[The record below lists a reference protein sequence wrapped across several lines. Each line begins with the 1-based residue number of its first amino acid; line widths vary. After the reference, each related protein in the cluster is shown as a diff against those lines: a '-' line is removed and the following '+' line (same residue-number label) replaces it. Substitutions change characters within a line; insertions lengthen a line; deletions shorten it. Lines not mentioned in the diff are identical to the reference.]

1 MIPAQFDYARASSLD
16 EAISLLSNGDGGA
29 KLLAGGHSLIPL
41 MKLRL
46 SEPESLI
53 DIGRIPELRGIRERE
68 GKIGIGAG
76 TTHHEVETSDL
87 LREKAPVVADCAGEI
102 GDPQVRNRGT
112 VGGSLAHADPAAD
125 YPAVMLAI
133 DAEVH
138 LKGPNGWRSVKASD
152 FFQDMFTVDMAED
165 EVIVSVQFDPIQAA
179 SYAKLKQRAS
189 HYAIVGVA
197 AALGVE
203 NGLIQ
208 WARVGVTGATGYA
221 VRLPEVEEQLTGQ
234 QPEQAAIDAAAG
246 VAGNSLEDV
255 NSDLHASEEYR
266 RAMVKVFTRRALEGA
281 VARL

>member
-1 MIPAQFDYARASSLD
+1 MIPTEFEYKRASSLD
-16 EAISLLSNGDGGA
+16 EAIELLGSGDA

-46 SEPESLI
+46 SEPETLV
-53 DIGRIPELRGIRERE
+53 DIARIPDLKGIRERD

-76 TTHHEVETSDL
+76 TTHHEVEASDL

-112 VGGSLAHADPAAD
+112 LGGSLAHADPSAD
-125 YPAVMLAI
+125 YPAVMLAV
-133 DAEVH
+133 DAEIH
-138 LKGPNGWRSVKASD
+138 LKGPNGWRAVKAED
-152 FFQDMFTVDMAED
+152 FFQDLFTVDMAED
-165 EVIVSVQFDPIQAA
+165 EVIVSAQFEPIQAA
-179 SYAKLKQRAS
+179 SYAKLHQRAS

-208 WARVGVTGATGYA
+208 WARLGLTGAIGHA
-221 VRLPEVEEQLTGQ
+221 VRLPEVEALLVGK
-234 QPEQAAIDAAAG
+234 QPDQATIDAAAA
-246 VAGNSLEDV
+246 VAGDGLDDL
-255 NSDLHASEEYR
+255 NSDLHASAEYR
-266 RAMVKVFTRRALEGA
+266 KAMVKVFTRRALEGA

>member
-1 MIPAQFDYARASSLD
+1 MIPTEFDYKRATSLD
-16 EAISLLSNGDGGA
+16 EAIQLLSSSSEA

-46 SEPESLI
+46 SEPETLV
-53 DIGRIPELRGIRERE
+53 DIGRIPDIKGIRERE

-112 VGGSLAHADPAAD
+112 LGGSLAHADPAAD

-133 DAEVH
+133 DAEFH
-138 LKGPNGWRSVKASD
+138 IKGGNGWRTVKASD
-152 FFQDMFTVDMAED
+152 FFQDMFTVDLADD
-165 EVIVSVQFDPIQAA
+165 EIIVNAMFDPIQSA
-179 SYAKLKQRAS
+179 SYAKLHQRAS
-189 HYAIVGVA
+189 HYAIIGVA

-208 WARVGVTGATGYA
+208 WARLGLTGAIGYA
-221 VRLPEVEEQLTGQ
+221 VRMPNVEEALIGK
-234 QPEQAAIDAAAG
+234 QPEQDTIDAAAG
-246 VAGNSLEDV
+246 IAGDGLEDI
-255 NSDLHASEEYR
+255 NSDLHASAEYR
-266 RAMVKVFTRRALEGA
+266 RAMIKVFTRRALEGA